1 MEKSL
6 ILNGQQVEQ
15 KLLRMSQELIELHY
29 GTQHEVI
36 FIGIKEMGFEIAQT
50 LFHFF
55 KSNTDIAC
63 RLESIFFEK
72 GKRKAS
78 FQFSGKTEHL
88 KKKSIVIVDD
98 VINSGLT
105 LLHATHFILEAEPSR
120 ISVAALVN
128 REHRIFPI
136 FANVVG
142 LTLSTNLKEHVSVV
156 KKDNQFEAYL
166 GNKAI

>member
-1 MEKSL
+1 MENSL

-55 KSNTDIAC
+55 QANTSIIC
-63 RLESIFFEK
+63 RLESISFPK
-72 GKRKAS
+72 GKSKAQ
-78 FQFSGKTEHL
+78 FEFSGNKDQL
-88 KKKSIVIVDD
+88 KKKSIVLVDD

-105 LLHATHFILEAEPSR
+105 LLHATHYILEAEPAR
-120 ISVAALVN
+120 ITVTTLVN
-128 REHRIFPI
+128 REHRTFPV

-166 GNKAI
+166 DNK